1 MFEPAERAIYNGG
14 GDLNADAWVA
24 HAVGMEIAMMLPEQ
38 IEPIDRVETLA
49 YGRGPACL
57 SAACVHAVIPILKS

>member
-1 MFEPAERAIYNGG
+1 
-14 GDLNADAWVA
+14 
-24 HAVGMEIAMMLPEQ
+24 MEIAMMLPEQ

-57 SAACVHAVIPILKS
+57 SAACAHAVIPILKS

>member
-1 MFEPAERAIYNGG
+1 
-14 GDLNADAWVA
+14 
-24 HAVGMEIAMMLPEQ
+24 MMLPEQ